1 MDGGAGRTGGQDGGP
16 MLTAADRRPWIVTC
30 RRGDGLRLICFP
42 YAGGGP
48 SLFRGW
54 PLELSQQVEVCAVQ
68 LPGREARMKEPPIGD
83 LRRLVVELADAIEP
97 SLDRPFALFGHSVG
111 GLVAFEF
118 ARELRRRDG
127 VEPVHLFVSGCPAP
141 ELSDDDRLSELPDG
155 EFLERMRRFNGT
167 PREILEHAEMME
179 LVLPTLRADF
189 SLRDT
194 YRHRAESPLGCA
206 ISAFGGMADR
216 AVGVDKLNPWSA
228 HTAGGFQLWLFQ
240 GDHFFVRTAQAAVVE
255 AVKLL
260 LQPYMSLRL

>member
-68 LPGREARMKEPPIGD
+68 RPGREARMKEPPIGD

-118 ARELRRRDG
+118 ARELRRRYG
-127 VEPVHLFVSGCPAP
+127 IEPVQSPIKNP
-141 ELSDDDRLSELPDG
+141 
-155 EFLERMRRFNGT
+155 
-167 PREILEHAEMME
+167 HA
-179 LVLPTLRADF
+179 
-189 SLRDT
+189 
-194 YRHRAESPLGCA
+194 
-206 ISAFGGMADR
+206 
-216 AVGVDKLNPWSA
+216 
-228 HTAGGFQLWLFQ
+228 
-240 GDHFFVRTAQAAVVE
+240 
-255 AVKLL
+255 
-260 LQPYMSLRL
+260 